1 MGSMSGTR
9 TISTTSISEL
19 SSSFFF
25 LQSKAPKEIH
35 PILTETLACF
45 LYGRV
50 KDLSASLV
58 TIYVRFTKLL
68 KILHSIFCL
77 FMTTYVQFT
86 FLNLKSRNM
95 TQCNLALCYSYP
107 FPISLRFL
115 DQDVPL
121 SINYRTLSL
130 LDRASS

>member
-19 SSSFFF
+19 SSSFFS

-35 PILTETLACF
+35 PILTETLARF

-68 KILHSIFCL
+68 KILHSIFL
-77 FMTTYVQFT
+77 LIYD
-86 FLNLKSRNM
+86 NLR
-95 TQCNLALCYSYP
+95 
-107 FPISLRFL
+107 PIHI
-115 DQDVPL
+115 P
-121 SINYRTLSL
+121 
-130 LDRASS
+130 